1 MRRNY
6 LALLKKKKK
15 AKRTKIRLGKK
26 NRKFTLFSYCLP
38 IFPKGSRRLGPDQTE
53 VKHRFLLLWIGYF
66 GKKEMLLNK
75 YQILMSV
82 NGGLRDKASSLKH
95 LLAMSTLSPL
105 AKNISIILQWLRFI
119 ADFQDFNL
127 TQLRAGE
134 KLAECIS
141 LR

>member
-1 MRRNY
+1 MIRQKSSKDSFCFGSGTLER
-6 LALLKKKKK
+6 KK
-15 AKRTKIRLGKK
+15 
-26 NRKFTLFSYCLP
+26 
-38 IFPKGSRRLGPDQTE
+38 
-53 VKHRFLLLWIGYF
+53 
-66 GKKEMLLNK
+66 MLLNK

-105 AKNISIILQWLRFI
+105 AKNISIIVQWLRFI
-119 ADFQDFNL
+119 ADFQHFSL

-134 KLAECIS
+134 KLAECSS